1 MDGKEKIG
9 LCVTDM
15 SKAFDSLDHTILL
28 KKMSCYGFS
37 ENAAQLVESYLSNR
51 CNRVRIGSTVSE
63 WMETRRGCPQG
74 SSFRPLLWNIY
85 YDDLTYLLKD
95 IKFLMYADDHQLYT
109 TGKDTTLMNVELN
122 EAIGTVTQWY
132 KDNALIGNKD
142 KFKIMT
148 HPGRMEE
155 VRTTIDG
162 HEILPTD
169 ELRLLGLEIDN
180 KLSFSSHI
188 QSICKKAIRK
198 IGVLSRLK
206 KFNSI

>member
-1 MDGKEKIG
+1 
-9 LCVTDM
+9 
-15 SKAFDSLDHTILL
+15 
-28 KKMSCYGFS
+28 
-37 ENAAQLVESYLSNR
+37 
-51 CNRVRIGSTVSE
+51 
-63 WMETRRGCPQG
+63 
-74 SSFRPLLWNIY
+74 
-85 YDDLTYLLKD
+85 
-95 IKFLMYADDHQLYT
+95 MYADDHQLYT